1 MLSPRTG
8 YDRESIQEWSCLIL
22 NQDYFTLEL
31 GLFVFIVFS
40 VTILVD
46 SFIGSLFGGLL
57 LGGGFVFG
65 FRVALGREQEAWGI
79 FLEVDYRFC
88 KSLHLISNNIIK
100 RIGTVD
106 QPKLALTAYR
116 HADKLPSNKI
126 LTLLIIN
133 IFNDE

>member
-1 MLSPRTG
+1 MLNPRTG

-22 NQDYFTLEL
+22 NQGYFTLEL
-31 GLFVFIVFS
+31 GLFVFIIFS

-100 RIGTVD
+100 RIGIGD
-106 QPKLALTAYR
+106 QPK
-116 HADKLPSNKI
+116 
-126 LTLLIIN
+126 
-133 IFNDE
+133 